1 MNFMQRLMYGRY
13 GGDQFSVFL
22 IALYLLLYL
31 LSSLLHSS
39 ILSLLSTLVAAWCIY
54 RMFSRRID
62 RRRAENAKFM
72 TVAGPAIRWFKLR
85 RTIHRDKEHRY
96 FKCPNC
102 GQQLRVPRGKGKI
115 TINSRRALRRV
126 PDHSAQ
132 RRLSHCRGSGRA
144 AFSLYSVLLQ
154 FLDKIFTKSLS
165 SVIITALAALRRL

>member
-13 GGDQFSVFL
+13 GGDQLSVFL

-102 GQQLRVPRGKGKI
+102 GQMLSVPKGKGKI
-115 TINSRRALRRV
+115 RV
-126 PDHSAQ
+126 TCPKCHAKMETRS
-132 RRLSHCRGSGRA
+132 
-144 AFSLYSVLLQ
+144 
-154 FLDKIFTKSLS
+154 
-165 SVIITALAALRRL
+165 

>member
-13 GGDQFSVFL
+13 GGDQLSVFL

-85 RTIHRDKEHRY
+85 RTIHLSLIHISE
-96 FKCPNC
+96 P
-102 GQQLRVPRGKGKI
+102 
-115 TINSRRALRRV
+115 TRR
-126 PDHSAQ
+126 S
-132 RRLSHCRGSGRA
+132 
-144 AFSLYSVLLQ
+144 
-154 FLDKIFTKSLS
+154 
-165 SVIITALAALRRL
+165 